1 MSDPASC
8 LDGKRVIVLGLGVT
22 GRSMATV
29 LADRGARV
37 LASDA
42 GTPSDLDAG
51 ELGARGVD
59 IELQGHDRA
68 AEALDDADFV
78 VPSPGISPHRGFL
91 ADVVARGAPIV
102 SELDLGVVLTDVPVV
117 AVTGT
122 NGKTTV
128 CRLAERIAREAGI
141 RAYMCGNTEIPFVS
155 AAAEHP
161 DADLFVVEAS
171 SFRLHFC
178 TTFHPRVSVIT
189 NLAPDHLDWHAT
201 LDEYREAKA
210 RIAAR
215 QTRGDLFLYP
225 QAQPELAALAPTDG
239 PAKVPFGARPM
250 HNGDAAWF
258 EGDEIVVRIADRTI
272 RAAGVTELAVRG
284 AHFAA
289 DAAAAATALVFF
301 GAPSESIERALESF
315 EVAQHRL
322 EPVGTLNGVT
332 VIDDS
337 VSANAHATVAA
348 VRHVS
353 GNATEPRV
361 VLIAGGR
368 NKGID
373 LSPLASLAAQVKCV
387 VAIGEAAEELA
398 NVFADSGVPVKIVG
412 SMNEAVGVALS
423 EARRGDV
430 VLMSPACA
438 SFDMFRG
445 YADRGR
451 AFVEACRAH
460 GVSQD
465 GAKRLPRQDGAKRLP

>member
-1 MSDPASC
+1 MSDPAAS
-8 LDGKRVIVLGLGVT
+8 LAGKRVIVLGLGVT
-22 GRSMATV
+22 GRALATV

-42 GTPSDLDAG
+42 GAPADLEAG
-51 ELGARGVD
+51 ELAAHGVD
-59 IELQGHDRA
+59 VEVEGHDRA
-68 AEALDDADFV
+68 ADALAHADFV

-91 ADVVARGAPIV
+91 ADVLTRGVPVV
-102 SELDLGVVLTDVPVV
+102 SELDLAVAFTDAPVV

-128 CRLAERIAREAGI
+128 CRLAERIAREAGLS
-141 RAYMCGNTEIPFVS
+141 AHMCGNTEVPFVF
-155 AAAEHP
+155 AVAEHP

-171 SFRLHFC
+171 SFRLAFC
-178 TTFHPRVSVIT
+178 RTFHPRVSVIT

-201 LDEYREAKA
+201 FDSYREAKA
-210 RIAAR
+210 RVAAR
-215 QTRGDLFLYP
+215 QTRDDLFLYP
-225 QAQPELAALAPTDG
+225 AAQPELAALAPDDG
-239 PAKVPFGARPM
+239 PARMAFGDSPIDE
-250 HNGDAAWF
+250 GDSAWF
-258 EGDEIVVRIADRTI
+258 EGDEIVTRFGERTL
-272 RAAGVTELAVRG
+272 RAPGVSDLVARG
-284 AHFAA
+284 AHFAV
-289 DAAAAATALVFF
+289 DAAAAAAALVFL
-301 GAPSESIERALESF
+301 GTSPDSIERALASF

-322 EPVGTLNGVT
+322 EPVGTLNGVS

-353 GNATEPRV
+353 GGNPSEPRV

-373 LSPLASLAAQVKCV
+373 LTPLASLAAQVKGV
-387 VAIGEAAEELA
+387 VAIGEAAQELA
-398 NVFADSGVPVKIVG
+398 TVFADSGVPVKIVG

-423 EARRGDV
+423 EARSGDV

-445 YADRGR
+445 FADRGR

-460 GVSQD
+460 GVRLD
-465 GAKRLPRQDGAKRLP
+465 GAKRLP

>member
-1 MSDPASC
+1 MSDPIDSIV
-8 LDGKRVIVLGLGVT
+8 GKRVIVLGLGVT
-22 GRSMATV
+22 GRSLAAV

-42 GTPSDLDAG
+42 GGPSDLDTA
-51 ELGARGVD
+51 ELATRGVE
-59 IELQGHDRA
+59 IETGGHDRA
-68 AEALDDADFV
+68 AAALADVDFV

-91 ADVVARGAPIV
+91 AEVAASGVPVV
-102 SELDLGVVLTDVPVV
+102 SELDIGVALTDASVV

-128 CRLAERIAREAGI
+128 CRLAERVAREAGFN
-141 RAYMCGNTEIPFVS
+141 AYMCGNTEVPFV
-155 AAAEHP
+155 AAVAEHP

-171 SFRLHFC
+171 SFRLAFC
-178 TTFHPRVSVIT
+178 RSFHPRVSVIT

-201 LDEYREAKA
+201 LDDYRSAKA
-210 RIAAR
+210 RIAAQ
-215 QTRGDLFLYP
+215 QTRDDLFLYP
-225 QAQPELAALAPTDG
+225 AAQPELSSLAPAEG
-239 PAKVPFGARPM
+239 PARMAFGDRPID
-250 HNGDAAWF
+250 GDGAWF
-258 EGDEIVVRIADRTI
+258 ENDEIVVRSGDRDVRASGVADL
-272 RAAGVTELAVRG
+272 AARG
-284 AHFAA
+284 RHFAT
-289 DAAAAATALVFF
+289 DAAAASAALVFL
-301 GAPSESIERALESF
+301 GSRGDSIERALTSF

-322 EPVGTLNGVT
+322 EPVGTLNGVA
-332 VIDDS
+332 VVDDA

-348 VRHVS
+348 IRHVS
-353 GNATEPRV
+353 VDDRSKPRV

-373 LSPLASLAAQVKCV
+373 LSPLATLSAQIKCV

-423 EARRGDV
+423 EARSGDV

-460 GVSQD
+460 GVKQ
-465 GAKRLPRQDGAKRLP
+465 